1 MSPSRELAPMEGA
14 KEVPWPASLNKMG
27 VLLGY
32 RRAAGWRAA
41 RIVLLGLPVATY
53 DYDLWIH
60 FDDIDKLNDAFGVAK
75 RLRLT
80 EFQGRAGGQTF

>member
-1 MSPSRELAPMEGA
+1 MEGA

-32 RRAAGWRAA
+32 RRAAGWRAV
-41 RIVLLGLPVATY
+41 RIAMVLLGLPVATY

-60 FDDIDKLNDAFGVAK
+60 FEDIEKLNDALGVVK

-80 EFQGRAGGQTF
+80 EFQDRAGGQTF